1 MRSIRL
7 PYVVAPPTGTRIRT
21 RLRLTPVDEQ
31 VVTAVG
37 RQLATLAGQ
46 DLAWRCRRSLQADQ
60 RTERKRSLT
69 AASSS
74 RWAGT
79 ITRTANDQWKR
90 GYRNLLTPAPASA
103 VRSSRSI
110 GDWRYRL
117 MGDTGGRGAMQVG
130 SSGTRSSVVAS
141 TYEAS

>member
-1 MRSIRL
+1 MRSIRM
-7 PYVVAPPTGTRIRT
+7 PYVAAPPTGTRIRT
-21 RLRLTPVDEQ
+21 RLRLTPADEQ

-37 RQLATLAGQ
+37 RHLATLAGQ
-46 DLAWRCRRSLQADQ
+46 DLAWRCRRGLHADQ

-79 ITRTANDQWKR
+79 ITRTANDQWMR
-90 GYRNLLTPAPASA
+90 GYRNLLDARTGLRRAI
-103 VRSSRSI
+103 SRLI

-130 SSGTRSSVVAS
+130 SSGIRSSVVAS
-141 TYEAS
+141 TYEPS